1 MENVNGYKYGVLSFI
16 GVIGSFIAKA
26 LGGWDSSLQTLL
38 VFICVDYVLGLL
50 LAGVFHKSPK
60 TESGKLGSNAMFKGL
75 CKKGI
80 MLSIV
85 LVSYQVDI
93 MLNTDY
99 VRLGAIIA
107 LSVNEVTSIT
117 ETVDAMGVWVP
128 PIVLD
133 AIDILKKNDDRRID

>member
-16 GVIGSFIAKA
+16 GVIGSFIAKS

-38 VFICVDYVLGLL
+38 VFICVDYGLGFL

-60 TESGKLGSNAMFKGL
+60 TESGRLGSSAMFQGL

-80 MLSIV
+80 MLLIV
-85 LVSYQVDI
+85 LVANQVDI

-99 VRLGAIIA
+99 VRIGAIIA
-107 LSVNEVTSIT
+107 LSVNELISIT
-117 ETVDAMGVWVP
+117 ETINVMGVWVP
-128 PIVLD
+128 PILLD
-133 AIDILKKNDDRRID
+133 AIEVLKKNDDRRID